1 MQTKYRGPVT
11 GQLRLA
17 MRYNKINNSC
27 MPMLCI
33 AIKRHKKK
41 DFWVTVLQNVHG
53 VVGFSISYSMWK
65 KGITTLEELTN
76 GK

>member
-11 GQLRLA
+11 GQLRVA
-17 MRYNKINNSC
+17 IHHNKINNSC

-41 DFWVTVLQNVHG
+41 DFWITVLQSTHG
-53 VVGFSISYSMWK
+53 VVGFAISYSMWK
-65 KGITTLEELTN
+65 KGIATLEELTN